1 MTGKRRGLFEIRPQE
16 GGGRNDFWQQQ
27 VCSKKRS
34 VFREL
39 LETPLKN
46 LSSLTR
52 TKIGPHGSNLK
63 PFETG

>member
-1 MTGKRRGLFEIRPQE
+1 MIFATGMLQEKIRIP
-16 GGGRNDFWQQQ
+16 
-27 VCSKKRS
+27 
-34 VFREL
+34 EL

-63 PFETG
+63 PLETG

>member
-1 MTGKRRGLFEIRPQE
+1 MI
-16 GGGRNDFWQQQ
+16 FWQQQ

-39 LETPLKN
+39 LETPLKH

-63 PFETG
+63 LLETG